1 VVAIARFCDC
11 KVWLTRSDLGVAY
24 VFFGLETDAML
35 ARYLFEVIASALRTE
50 VVGFKQ
56 RNPRLRDV
64 RLRRASD
71 SFQHGMVA
79 RVAARLTVM
88 HAEREAT
95 VAGQRSTG
103 TALILAKHQLVETA
117 FRATQTRLVSARSLA
132 RRVIRSAYQDGL
144 AAGDKVNLNRP
155 LTGDGQQLIP

>member
-1 VVAIARFCDC
+1 
-11 KVWLTRSDLGVAY
+11 
-24 VFFGLETDAML
+24 
-35 ARYLFEVIASALRTE
+35 
-50 VVGFKQ
+50 
-56 RNPRLRDV
+56 
-64 RLRRASD
+64 
-71 SFQHGMVA
+71 MVA

-95 VAGQRSTG
+95 VAAQRSTG

-132 RRVIRSAYQDGL
+132 RRVIRSAYQVGL
-144 AAGDKVNLNRP
+144 EAGNKVNLNRP

>member
-1 VVAIARFCDC
+1 
-11 KVWLTRSDLGVAY
+11 
-24 VFFGLETDAML
+24 ML
-35 ARYLFEVIASALRTE
+35 ARYLFQVLASAVRAE
-50 VVGFKQ
+50 GVASNR

-79 RVAARLTVM
+79 RVAARLTAM

-95 VAGQRSTG
+95 VAAQRSTG

-117 FRATQTRLVSARSLA
+117 FRATETRLVSARNLA
-132 RRVIRSAYQDGL
+132 RRVIR
-144 AAGDKVNLNRP
+144 
-155 LTGDGQQLIP
+155 